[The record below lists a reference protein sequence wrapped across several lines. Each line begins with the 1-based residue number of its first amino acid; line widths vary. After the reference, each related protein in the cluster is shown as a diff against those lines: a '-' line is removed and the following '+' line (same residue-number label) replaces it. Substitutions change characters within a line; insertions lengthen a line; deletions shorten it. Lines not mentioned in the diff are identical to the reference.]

1 MAVGAV
7 GMTLPEKG
15 EADESWATGVVGN
28 STGPVPLGRDSGA
41 CFPAGGAVAKP
52 KLVSSAGLMCPGIA
66 GGRDARAMRVF
77 SCVKLLRILGAVSV
91 VGSGIAGSVRGG
103 LTLAMGFLWSGCTRV

>member
-15 EADESWATGVVGN
+15 EADEPWATGVVGT

-77 SCVKLLRILGAVSV
+77 SCVKLHSRILGAVLL
-91 VGSGIAGSVRGG
+91 AG
-103 LTLAMGFLWSGCTRV
+103 RVS

>member
-1 MAVGAV
+1 MRRVALEPLVFFVSATAGAMGV
-7 GMTLPEKG
+7 TLPERG
-15 EADESWATGVVGN
+15 RADEPWVTGVVGT

-77 SCVKLLRILGAVSV
+77 SCVKLHSRILGAVLL
-91 VGSGIAGSVRGG
+91 AG
-103 LTLAMGFLWSGCTRV
+103 RVS